1 MRLFRQN
8 DQSNSY
14 YTVLYF
20 SAIIYFETK
29 VYLFVSCWKNTHDLT
44 LREHKNLYSIYVLNL
59 NLIYGINMKQATIW
73 IFQLAHDL
81 NRIDCK
87 IWACNLRACEWHV
100 CELQA
105 EQFRSCDLQLDQSVS
120 FYWRVTQYVSCESY
134 QSEHC
139 FKFANE
145 AR

>member
-1 MRLFRQN
+1 MIKV
-8 DQSNSY
+8 
-14 YTVLYF
+14 TVTIQFYIFLLLY
-20 SAIIYFETK
+20 I
-29 VYLFVSCWKNTHDLT
+29 
-44 LREHKNLYSIYVLNL
+44 LRRKFTYSFLAEKYSWLDTSRAQKLYSIYVLNL
-59 NLIYGINMKQATIW
+59 NLVYGINMKQATIW
-73 IFQLAHDL
+73 IFQWTHDL

-120 FYWRVTQYVSCESY
+120 FYWRVTQYGSCESY
-134 QSEHC
+134 QSEQC